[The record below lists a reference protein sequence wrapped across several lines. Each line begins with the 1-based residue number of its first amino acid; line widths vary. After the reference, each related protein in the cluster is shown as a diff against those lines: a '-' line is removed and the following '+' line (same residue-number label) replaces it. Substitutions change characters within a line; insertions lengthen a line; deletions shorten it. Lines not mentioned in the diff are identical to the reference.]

1 MPPFFA
7 YLDSKWPK
15 KQKKKKLSPYVKWYP
30 RAASKID
37 KMHLFLWKIL
47 QNWILDQFQWFWYQT
62 ICYLLKF
69 CPKFFFSKND
79 PKCPIFGQKTLKNP
93 KFDIWG
99 NFWPFFGKI
108 IKKKKHFFLALV
120 FLSILVQSLLKSEC
134 NFCHNDYFRFLF

>member
-1 MPPFFA
+1 MEDKSSIKDHWNGILSAPLFLPIWTQND
-7 YLDSKWPK
+7 LKSKK
-15 KQKKKKLSPYVKWYP
+15 KKKKLSPYVKWYP

-69 CPKFFFSKND
+69 CPFFFSKND

-108 IKKKKHFFLALV
+108 IKKKHFF
-120 FLSILVQSLLKSEC
+120 
-134 NFCHNDYFRFLF
+134 